1 MVIVDEVGTS
11 EFKRVVVAAAASVPV
26 LLDGTFDDC
35 IKDDDGIVDE
45 DDWGKNDDVVPPVEV
60 RAEMISDSDS
70 IIQVFIPLVLFG
82 LLLVVANAGVA
93 LSLSC
98 FEEEEED

>member
-1 MVIVDEVGTS
+1 MVIVDEVGMS
-11 EFKRVVVAAAASVPV
+11 EFKRVVVVAASMPV
-26 LLDGTFDDC
+26 LLDVTFDDC
-35 IKDDDGIVDE
+35 MKDDNGIVDE

-60 RAEMISDSDS
+60 GAEMISDSDS

-82 LLLVVANAGVA
+82 LLLVVVNAGVA

-98 FEEEEED
+98 FEEEEEED